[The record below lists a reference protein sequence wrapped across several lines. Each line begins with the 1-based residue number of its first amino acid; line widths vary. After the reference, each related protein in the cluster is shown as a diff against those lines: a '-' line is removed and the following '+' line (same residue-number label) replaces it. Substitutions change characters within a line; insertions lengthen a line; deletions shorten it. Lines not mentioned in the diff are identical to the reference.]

1 MAIHVRYLN
10 AMTNGVHAGI
20 ETPITPERED
30 AYMDRISLSYFVD
43 FVLKAGTPKLTGV
56 REFKEN
62 KDEVYTDFYKPVREA
77 IVEMHKAGADPACL
91 DKFLA
96 SLTDERRKR
105 IYPSIVDGYR
115 KFLSSA
121 KITWFNPPQGT
132 YPIGGIEI
140 NINPE
145 LGLNI
150 DGTPHLIKMYFR
162 GEPLSGKRVQVVLN
176 LLTSSALGAT
186 VPGCVFAMLDV
197 RKAKLHTLKAPNPR
211 LNLLLRGEAAAFSTI
226 YAAL

>member
-1 MAIHVRYLN
+1 
-10 AMTNGVHAGI
+10 
-20 ETPITPERED
+20 
-30 AYMDRISLSYFVD
+30 MDRISLTYFVD

-62 KDEVYTDFYKPVREA
+62 KDEMYTDFYKPVREA
-77 IVEMHKAGADPACL
+77 IVEMHKTGTSDKCL
-91 DKFLA
+91 DQFLA

-105 IYPSIVDGYR
+105 IYPSIVEGYR

-121 KITWFNPPQGT
+121 KIAWFNPPGGT

-162 GEPLSGKRVQVVLN
+162 GEPLSAKRVQVVLN
-176 LLTSSALGAT
+176 LLTASGLSES

-197 RKAKLHTLKAPNPR
+197 RKARLHTLKTPNPR
-211 LNLLLRGEAAAFSTI
+211 LNLLLRGEAASFSTI
-226 YAAL
+226 YAGL